1 MVQPND
7 ILPFFLKLFQT
18 VVNNYDRNK
27 DGRLD
32 YDEFLSY
39 MSDREKKWRIHFM
52 ALDKNK
58 CGKWNGGVVQSS
70 VRKKAGRLISGPN
83 PGTRAFQYHRR
94 HSEHAFVF
102 VFAQ

>member
-1 MVQPND
+1 
-7 ILPFFLKLFQT
+7 
-18 VVNNYDRNK
+18 
-27 DGRLD
+27 
-32 YDEFLSY
+32 
-39 MSDREKKWRIHFM
+39 M